1 MSCDSF
7 LLKHP
12 LENQFDSINSFSDS
26 NPCCKTS
33 HYTAFCI
40 MLTYC
45 CTNLLLHKLAETGY
59 SLISHILIPQ
69 YSKMVCVEAGYVS
82 KPFTLPG
89 GESFVASQSLQ
100 II

>member
-26 NPCCKTS
+26 NPCYKTS
-33 HYTAFCI
+33 HYTAFC
-40 MLTYC
+40 YNG
-45 CTNLLLHKLAETGY
+45 NLLLHKLAETGY

-69 YSKMVCVEAGYVS
+69 YSNMVCVEAGYVS